1 MTRQGGRH
9 SSGRYRV
16 RIRSIAL
23 LFAIALLVGAGV
35 GSTVALL
42 QDKTDAVENTFT
54 YGKVSCAVQE
64 DFNKENN
71 IYVKR
76 NVRIQ
81 NTGNTDAYI
90 RVLLVF
96 TWKDKDG
103 NVFVNKPVENRD
115 FQANMNLSQ
124 GWIISRNTI
133 GSYIYYKNPVAPGQ
147 STPNLIDSLFQIDGA
162 NVPENGAYHL
172 SVEVVAEAVQANP
185 AQAVNDAWDEAT
197 VNADGTLSI
206 QGGISYEGDPTEA
219 DQATSGT

>member
-1 MTRQGGRH
+1 MTKRGGRH
-9 SSGRYRV
+9 CSGRYRV
-16 RIRSIAL
+16 RVRSLAL
-23 LFAIALLVGAGV
+23 LFAIALLIGAGV

-42 QDKTDAVENTFT
+42 QDKTDAVENTFS
-54 YGKVSCAVQE
+54 YGKVSCEVLE
-64 DFNKENN
+64 DFNRENDVY
-71 IYVKR
+71 IKR

-115 FQANMNLSQ
+115 FQINMDLSK
-124 GWIISRNTI
+124 GWIVSRSTI
-133 GSYIYYKNPVAPGQ
+133 GAYVYYKNPVAPGQ

-219 DQATSGT
+219 D

>member
-1 MTRQGGRH
+1 MTKRGGRH

-16 RIRSIAL
+16 RIRSMAL

-71 IYVKR
+71 IYIKR
-76 NVRIQ
+76 NVCIQ

-115 FQANMNLSQ
+115 FQINMDLSQ
-124 GWIISRNTI
+124 GWIVSRSTI
-133 GSYIYYKNPVAPGQ
+133 GAYIYYKNPVAPGQ

-219 DQATSGT
+219 D

>member
-1 MTRQGGRH
+1 MTKRGGRH

-16 RIRSIAL
+16 RIRSLAL

-42 QDKTDAVENTFT
+42 QDKTDAVENAFT
-54 YGKVSCAVQE
+54 YGKVSCEVLE

-71 IYVKR
+71 TYVKR
-76 NVRIQ
+76 NVRIK

-96 TWKDKDG
+96 TWKDANG

-115 FQANMNLSQ
+115 FQINLALSN
-124 GWIISRNTI
+124 GWIVSRNTV
-133 GSYIYYKNPVAPGQ
+133 GAYLYYKNPVKAGGE
-147 STPNLIDSLFQIDGA
+147 TPVLIDGLIQIAEA
-162 NVPENGAYHL
+162 NKPENGSYQL
-172 SVEVVAEAVQANP
+172 SVEVVADAVQANP
-185 AQAVNDAWDEAT
+185 ADAVDDAWDGVT
-197 VNADGTLSI
+197 VNADGTLNI

-219 DQATSGT
+219 D

>member
-1 MTRQGGRH
+1 MTKRGGRH
-9 SSGRYRV
+9 CSGRYRV
-16 RIRSIAL
+16 RVRSLAL
-23 LFAIALLVGAGV
+23 LFAIALLIGAGV

-42 QDKTDAVENTFT
+42 QDKTDAVENTFS
-54 YGKVSCAVQE
+54 YGKVSCEVLE
-64 DFNKENN
+64 DFNRENDVY
-71 IYVKR
+71 IKR

-115 FQANMNLSQ
+115 FQINMDLSK
-124 GWIISRNTI
+124 GWIVYRSTI
-133 GSYIYYKNPVAPGQ
+133 GAYVYYKNPVAPGQ

-197 VNADGTLSI
+197 VNADG
-206 QGGISYEGDPTEA
+206 GDPTEA
-219 DQATSGT
+219 D